1 MFSYRRGGLRTVLSI
16 LGKTAFDYMDN
27 LILIAVS
34 FTAGLLM
41 RRFSR
46 MPEQTP
52 VVLNAFIIYVS
63 LPAMVLY
70 YLHGLDFSPSMF
82 LPASMPWLTFGLS
95 ALFFVVVGRLLKLPR
110 ATVGSLILCGGLGNT
125 SFFGFPMI
133 EAFYGTQG
141 IAHGIIIDQLGS
153 FMVVSI
159 LGVTVAGVYS
169 HGSAD
174 ARSIVKRV
182 LLFPSFIALIAA
194 VLLNDVAYPDWFL
207 NLIRR
212 LSDMLAPMALFS
224 VGFQFNPGHIGKSR
238 NTLAL
243 GLAFKL
249 AVVPAVMFL
258 VYVMVAGMHGLP
270 ARITIFEAAMPT
282 MITGGIIAAE
292 HRLDPPLANL
302 MVSLG
307 LLVSFVTLAIWT
319 LLLGGV

>member
-1 MFSYRRGGLRTVLSI
+1 
-16 LGKTAFDYMDN
+16 MDN

-52 VVLNAFIIYVS
+52 VALNMFIIYVS
-63 LPAMVLY
+63 LPAMVLN
-70 YLHGLDFSPSMF
+70 YLHGLDFRPLMF
-82 LPASMPWLTFGLS
+82 LPASMPWLTFGVS
-95 ALFFVVVGRLLKLPR
+95 ALFFVVAGKLLKLPR

-133 EAFYGTQG
+133 EAFYGKQG
-141 IAHGIIIDQLGS
+141 IVHGIIIDQLGS
-153 FMVVSI
+153 FMAVSI
-159 LGVTVAGVYS
+159 LGVTVAGIYS
-169 HGSAD
+169 HGSTD
-174 ARSIVKRV
+174 VRSIVKRV
-182 LLFPSFIALIAA
+182 LLFPSFIALIVA
-194 VLLNDVAYPDWFL
+194 VLLNDVTYSAWFA
-207 NLIRR
+207 NLVKR
-212 LSDMLAPMALFS
+212 LSDMLAPLALFS

-238 NTLAL
+238 NALAL

-249 AVVPAVMFL
+249 VVVPAVMF
-258 VYVMVAGMHGLP
+258 VAYVMVAGMQGLP

-302 MVSLG
+302 MVSFG
-307 LLVSFVTLAIWT
+307 LLVSFVTLALWT
-319 LLLGGV
+319 VVLRGV

>member
-1 MFSYRRGGLRTVLSI
+1 
-16 LGKTAFDYMDN
+16 MDN

-46 MPEQTP
+46 MPAETP
-52 VVLNAFIIYVS
+52 AVLNTFIIYVS
-63 LPAMVLY
+63 LPAMVLF
-70 YLHGLDFSPSMF
+70 YLHGLDFSPAMF
-82 LPASMPWLTFGLS
+82 LPASMPWLTFAFS
-95 ALFFVVVGRLLKLPR
+95 ALFFVIAGKLLKLPR

-133 EAFYGTQG
+133 EAFYGKQA
-141 IAHGIIIDQLGS
+141 IVHGIIIDQLGS
-153 FMVVSI
+153 FMAVSFF
-159 LGVTVAGVYS
+159 GVTVASIYS
-169 HGSAD
+169 GGKAD
-174 ARSIVKRV
+174 LHSIVKRV

-194 VLLNDVAYPDWFL
+194 VLLSDVTYSAWFV

-212 LSDMLAPMALFS
+212 LSEMLAPMALFS
-224 VGFQFNPGHIGKSR
+224 VGFQFNPGHIGKSQG
-238 NTLAL
+238 TLAL

-249 AVVPAVMFL
+249 ILSPAVMFL
-258 VYVMVAGMHGLP
+258 VYVIFAGMHGLP

-292 HRLDPPLANL
+292 HQLDPPLANL

-307 LLVSFVTLAIWT
+307 LLVSFATLALWT
-319 LLLGGV
+319 VVLRSV

>member
-1 MFSYRRGGLRTVLSI
+1 
-16 LGKTAFDYMDN
+16 MDN

-41 RRFSR
+41 RRYSR

-52 VVLNAFIIYVS
+52 VVLNVFIIYVS

-82 LPASMPWLTFGLS
+82 LPASMPWLTFG
-95 ALFFVVVGRLLKLPR
+95 
-110 ATVGSLILCGGLGNT
+110 SLILCGGLGNT

-133 EAFYGTQG
+133 EAFYGRQG
-141 IAHGIIIDQLGS
+141 IVHGIIIDQLGS

-159 LGVTVAGVYS
+159 FGVAVAGIYS

-182 LLFPSFIALIAA
+182 LLFSLFIALIAA
-194 VLLNDVAYPDWFL
+194 VLLNDVVYPDWFIT
-207 NLIRR
+207 LIRR

-238 NTLAL
+238 STLAL

-270 ARITIFEAAMPT
+270 ARITTFEAAMPT

-292 HRLDPPLANL
+292 HRLDPPLVNL

-307 LLVSFVTLAIWT
+307 LLVSFATLAIWT
-319 LLLGGV
+319 LLLGVV

>member
-1 MFSYRRGGLRTVLSI
+1 
-16 LGKTAFDYMDN
+16 MDN

-46 MPEQTP
+46 MPAETP
-52 VVLNAFIIYVS
+52 VALNMFIIYVS
-63 LPAMVLY
+63 LPAMVLN
-70 YLHGLDFSPSMF
+70 YLHGLDFRPAMF

-95 ALFFVVVGRLLKLPR
+95 ALFFVVAGWLLKLPR
-110 ATVGSLILCGGLGNT
+110 ATVGALILCGGLGNT

-133 EAFYGTQG
+133 EAFYGKQG
-141 IAHGIIIDQLGS
+141 IVHGIIIDQLGS

-159 LGVTVAGVYS
+159 LGVTVAGIYS
-169 HGSAD
+169 HGKAD
-174 ARSIVKRV
+174 LRSIIKRV
-182 LLFPSFIALIAA
+182 LLFPSFLALIAA
-194 VLLNDVAYPDWFL
+194 VVLNDVTYSAWFA
-207 NLIRR
+207 NLVKR

-249 AVVPAVMFL
+249 VVVPAVMFL
-258 VYVMVAGMHGLP
+258 VYVIFAGMHGLP

-307 LLVSFVTLAIWT
+307 LLVSFVTLALWT
-319 LLLGGV
+319 VLLRGV

>member
-1 MFSYRRGGLRTVLSI
+1 
-16 LGKTAFDYMDN
+16 MDN

-46 MPEQTP
+46 MPAETP
-52 VVLNAFIIYVS
+52 VALNMFIIYVS
-63 LPAMVLY
+63 LPAMVLN
-70 YLHGLDFSPSMF
+70 YLHGLDFRPAMF

-95 ALFFVVVGRLLKLPR
+95 ALFFVVAGRLLKLPR
-110 ATVGSLILCGGLGNT
+110 ATVGALILCGGLGNT

-133 EAFYGTQG
+133 EAFYGKQG
-141 IAHGIIIDQLGS
+141 IVHGIIIDQLGS

-159 LGVTVAGVYS
+159 LGVTVAGIYS
-169 HGSAD
+169 HGKAD
-174 ARSIVKRV
+174 LRSIIKRV
-182 LLFPSFIALIAA
+182 LLFPSFLALIAA
-194 VLLNDVAYPDWFL
+194 VVLNDVTYSAWFA
-207 NLIRR
+207 NLVKR

-249 AVVPAVMFL
+249 VVVPAVMFL
-258 VYVMVAGMHGLP
+258 VYVIFAGMHGLP

-307 LLVSFVTLAIWT
+307 LLVSFVTLALWT
-319 LLLGGV
+319 VLLRGV

>member
-1 MFSYRRGGLRTVLSI
+1 
-16 LGKTAFDYMDN
+16 MDN

-46 MPEQTP
+46 MPAETP
-52 VVLNAFIIYVS
+52 AVLNAFIIYVS
-63 LPAMVLY
+63 LPAMVLH
-70 YLHGLDFSPSMF
+70 YLHGLDFRPEMF

-95 ALFFVVVGRLLKLPR
+95 ALFFVVAGKLLKLPR

-133 EAFYGTQG
+133 EAFYGKQG
-141 IAHGIIIDQLGS
+141 IVHGIIIDQLGS
-153 FMVVSI
+153 FMAVSI
-159 LGVTVAGVYS
+159 LGVTVAGIYS
-169 HGSAD
+169 HGKAD
-174 ARSIVKRV
+174 VGSIVRRV

-194 VLLNDVAYPDWFL
+194 VLLNDVTYSAWFV
-207 NLIRR
+207 NLVGR

-224 VGFQFNPGHIGKSR
+224 VGFQFQPGHIGKSR

-243 GLAFKL
+243 GLVFKL
-249 AVVPAVMFL
+249 VLVPAVMFL
-258 VYVMVAGMHGLP
+258 VYVIFAGMQGLP

-282 MITGGIIAAE
+282 MITGGIIAVE
-292 HRLDPPLANL
+292 HQLDPPLANL

-307 LLVSFVTLAIWT
+307 LLVSFVTLTLWT
-319 LLLGGV
+319 LVLRGV

>member
-1 MFSYRRGGLRTVLSI
+1 
-16 LGKTAFDYMDN
+16 MDN
-27 LILIAVS
+27 LILIALS

-46 MPEQTP
+46 MSRETP
-52 VVLNAFIIYVS
+52 AVLNTFIIYVS

-70 YLHGLDFSPSMF
+70 YLHGLDFSPAMF

-95 ALFFVVVGRLLKLPR
+95 ALFFVIAGRLLKLPR
-110 ATVGSLILCGGLGNT
+110 QTVGSLILCGGLGNT

-133 EAFYGTQG
+133 EAFYGKQA
-141 IAHGIIIDQLGS
+141 IIHGIIIDQLGS
-153 FMVVSI
+153 FMSVSI
-159 LGVTVAGVYS
+159 LGVAVAGVYS
-169 HGSAD
+169 HGKAD
-174 ARSIVKRV
+174 VGSIVKRV
-182 LLFPSFIALIAA
+182 VLFPSFIALLVA
-194 VLLNDVAYPDWFL
+194 VLLNDVAYPGWFV

-212 LSDMLAPMALFS
+212 LSEMLAPMALFS

-249 AVVPAVMFL
+249 VLAPAVMFL
-258 VYVMVAGMHGLP
+258 VYVIFAGMQGLP

-307 LLVSFVTLAIWT
+307 LLVSFVTLALWT
-319 LLLGGV
+319 VVLRGV

>member
-52 VVLNAFIIYVS
+52 LAMNAFIIYVS
-63 LPAMVLY
+63 LPAMVLF
-70 YLHGLDFSPSMF
+70 YLHGLDFSPAMF

-110 ATVGSLILCGGLGNT
+110 ATVGALILCGGLGNT

-133 EAFYGTQG
+133 EAFYGKQG

>member
-1 MFSYRRGGLRTVLSI
+1 
-16 LGKTAFDYMDN
+16 MDN

-46 MPEQTP
+46 MPAETP
-52 VVLNAFIIYVS
+52 VALNMFIIYVS
-63 LPAMVLY
+63 LPAMVLN
-70 YLHGLDFSPSMF
+70 YLHGLDFRPAMF

-95 ALFFVVVGRLLKLPR
+95 ALFFVVAGRLLKLPR
-110 ATVGSLILCGGLGNT
+110 ATVGALILCGGLGNT

-133 EAFYGTQG
+133 EAFYGKQG
-141 IAHGIIIDQLGS
+141 IVHGIIIDQLGS
-153 FMVVSI
+153 FIAVSI
-159 LGVTVAGVYS
+159 LGVTVAGIYS
-169 HGSAD
+169 HGKTD
-174 ARSIVKRV
+174 LRSIIKRV
-182 LLFPSFIALIAA
+182 LLFPSFIALLVA
-194 VLLNDVAYPDWFL
+194 VLLNDVTYSAWFA
-207 NLIRR
+207 NLVKR

-238 NTLAL
+238 NALAL

-249 AVVPAVMFL
+249 IVVPAVMFL
-258 VYVMVAGMHGLP
+258 VYVIFAGMHGLP
-270 ARITIFEAAMPT
+270 ARITIFEAAMPS

-307 LLVSFVTLAIWT
+307 LLVSFVTLALWT
-319 LLLGGV
+319 VLLRGV